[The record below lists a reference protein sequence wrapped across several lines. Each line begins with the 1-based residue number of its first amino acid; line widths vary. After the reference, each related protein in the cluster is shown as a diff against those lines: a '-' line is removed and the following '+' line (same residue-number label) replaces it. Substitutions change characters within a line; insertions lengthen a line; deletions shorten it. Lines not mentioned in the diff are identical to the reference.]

1 MEGLTEAHKKTIMN
15 LVDAAS
21 KTVGVSEIKAL
32 EHLSEIYAAVKADLD
47 SSKEASDE

>member
-32 EHLSEIYAAVKADLD
+32 EHLSEIYSAVKADLETD
-47 SSKEASDE
+47 KEANDD